1 MKKERLNIAVV
12 YVVRNQG
19 FATLWFEN
27 GTLGGNTF
35 SRDRT
40 SIFIRVNRRATKL
53 GHRPQK
59 PRPLDPGKP
68 KLTVTISPCSPH
80 PTDPDVYLSNHTMNQ
95 VNAILKMNADELTHN
110 IAGTTAS
117 WHEQYKGNAWV
128 FVGGLVE
135 NLTEGDV
142 LAVCSQYGEIEDF
155 HLVRDEDTGKSKGF
169 GFLKYEDER
178 STVLAVDNLNGYK
191 LLSKTLRVD
200 HTDYRP
206 PKKKKKEIE
215 AEDATG
221 STYVAQTS
229 GHAYVGKDL
238 ATNHSLTSGMDV
250 FNPHLD
256 PTPKANTV
264 VSSSSSSSSSSGSG
278 SNAVAVATNS
288 SGNNAMETARVV
300 QAEQKKRKRHEK
312 KMVKAQR
319 KKAKKIAKREKKDH
333 KKRKKDKKKSKK
345 KQKKNKTTKQK
356 SSEESSG
363 SSSDSDGNED
373 LLLQKAQQFLQQNQ

>member
-264 VSSSSSSSSSSGSG
+264 VSSSSSSSSGSG

-345 KQKKNKTTKQK
+345 KQKKNKTTKQN